1 MGALFVQ
8 NTLEV
13 AKPIVQAPMAG
24 VTTPEFV
31 AASANAG
38 ILGSIGAGY
47 LTAEAT
53 RNCIREVKSLTN
65 KSFSVNLFVPE
76 KVDASDEQIAQAHE
90 ALKPFL
96 QELDL
101 SEEPVKLSSSEFAEQ
116 VKVVVDEGVKICSF
130 TFGIPDQETISY
142 LHKHKV
148 YCIGTATTV
157 AEAIAVEQAGIDAV
171 VLQGGEA
178 GGHRGTFLE
187 PFVLI
192 PTIELLKTTIGKI
205 KLPIITAG
213 GIMSKQQMHEMLDAG
228 ADAVQIGTALLAT
241 EESGAHPLHKEAIL
255 QSEKDVTALTTA
267 FSGKAAR
274 GIVNDFMT
282 YMKDQPIAPYPVQN
296 DLTKEIRKAAG
307 QQGKAEY
314 LSMWAGENVFLVKEG
329 TVEEVVERFLS
340 EDC

>member
-1 MGALFVQ
+1 MESLFVQ
-8 NTLEV
+8 NILGID
-13 AKPIVQAPMAG
+13 KPILQAPMAG

-47 LTAEAT
+47 LNAEAT
-53 RNCIREVKSLTN
+53 RNSIREVKTLTD

-76 KVDASDEQIAQAHE
+76 QVEATDEQIAQAYE
-90 ALKPFL
+90 ALKPFQ
-96 QELDL
+96 QELGL
-101 SEEPVKLSSSEFAEQ
+101 SEEKVVLSFSEFAEQ

-142 LHKHKV
+142 LHKHET

-157 AEAIAVEQAGIDAV
+157 EEAIAVEQAGLDAV

-187 PFVLI
+187 PLTLI
-192 PTIELLKTTIGKI
+192 PTMELLKNTIGKI
-205 KLPIITAG
+205 KIPIITAG
-213 GIMSKQQMHEMLDAG
+213 GIMTKKHMLELLNEG
-228 ADAVQIGTALLAT
+228 AEAIQIGTALLAT

-255 QSEKDVTALTTA
+255 KSEKDKTALTTA

-282 YMKDQPIAPYPVQN
+282 YMANQPIAPYPVQN
-296 DLTKEIRKAAG
+296 DLTKELRKVAG
-307 QQGKAEY
+307 QEGKAEY
-314 LSMWAGENVFLVKEG
+314 LSMWAGENMYLAKPGKVADIVHHFI
-329 TVEEVVERFLS
+329 S
-340 EDC
+340 EDY